1 MTAMMSHDPL
11 TVHETEDS
19 DVQVLESPAA
29 CLRVRVLQELAMCVL
44 HRDWERLGH
53 GTIAQLI
60 QTIVFD

>member
-1 MTAMMSHDPL
+1 MSAMMSHDPPA
-11 TVHETEDS
+11 VHETEDS
-19 DVQVLESPAA
+19 DVRGLESPAV
-29 CLRVRVLQELAMCVL
+29 CLHGRALQEIAMCVL